1 MPPREYWET
10 TGPAMPYT
18 REHWETTGTATTY
31 NYDNIVMPETHLT
44 INADDLRAAVAPN
57 VIGVNTTLYNAPV
70 YITSNDLDK
79 FAERVYR
86 IIADHTKIDISEN
99 EFMDIIKGENNE

>member
-10 TGPAMPYT
+10 TG
-18 REHWETTGTATTY
+18 TTIPY
-31 NYDNIVMPETHLT
+31 NYGNIVMPETHLT
-44 INADDLRAAVAPN
+44 INPDDLRATVAPN
-57 VIGVNTTLYNAPV
+57 VVGVNTTFYDAPA

-79 FAERVYR
+79 FAEKVYR
-86 IIADHTKIDISEN
+86 IIADHTKIDISED